1 MIETVSQICLVVLAL
16 SLLPP
21 LWRIVKGPSV
31 PDRAVGADLMTTHIM
46 AIIIVA
52 CIQSGSRMYFDA
64 VMAMAVLGF
73 FGTVALAKYIQG
85 GRAID

>member
-1 MIETVSQICLVVLAL
+1 MTETVAHICMITLGF
-16 SLLPP
+16 SLLPA
-21 LWRIVKGPSV
+21 LWRIVSGPSV

-46 AIIIVA
+46 AIIVIM
-52 CIQSGSRMYFDA
+52 CIRTDSRMYFDA